1 MPIYTLIYPHK
12 RIESVGTCKNPVET
26 LVPLSGCTSY
36 NACPCSGIHTNR
48 RDLLSK
54 RHVLTGSLI
63 GGIAETQE
71 RLDFCAEYD
80 IRCDIAMIDIQDI
93 NTAVEHIMRLARI
106 PMRLAATSTSRSM
119 LRCKPEG
126 ASTPAREQR
135 LRQTPVPDGFY
146 ELLQKG

>member
-1 MPIYTLIYPHK
+1 MPQHDLNPDLI
-12 RIESVGTCKNPVET
+12 
-26 LVPLSGCTSY
+26 
-36 NACPCSGIHTNR
+36 
-48 RDLLSK
+48 SK
-54 RHVLTGSLI
+54 RRVLTGSLI
-63 GGIAETQE
+63 GSIAETQE
-71 RLDFCAEYD
+71 LLDFCTEYD
-80 IRCDIAMIDIQDI
+80 IRCDIEMIDIQDI
-93 NTAVEHIMRLARI
+93 NTAVERIMRFARI